1 MAQQMQAEM
10 TKLIFWR
17 QNAYVHIGKTHRLR
31 AIVKSIPWTVVER
44 RYALVQV
51 DCAGASSVG
60 GEGGK
65 GDRILLWSNVQVDV
79 SIWSQPASW
88 IEPGYGPA
96 FRQDWL
102 DPSAVQQF
110 QALDQLMFAK
120 GRLKNFVAISLAEAK
135 CRLADRRV

>member
-1 MAQQMQAEM
+1 M
-10 TKLIFWR
+10 TELILWR
-17 QNAYVHIGKTHRLR
+17 QHAYVYIGKTHRLR
-31 AIVKSIPWTVVER
+31 AIVKSIPWTGVER
-44 RYALVQV
+44 RPALVQV
-51 DCAGASSVG
+51 GCAGASAVR
-60 GEGGK
+60 GEGVE
-65 GDRILLWSNVQVDV
+65 GDMILLGSNIQVNI
-79 SIWSQPASW
+79 SIRSQPASW